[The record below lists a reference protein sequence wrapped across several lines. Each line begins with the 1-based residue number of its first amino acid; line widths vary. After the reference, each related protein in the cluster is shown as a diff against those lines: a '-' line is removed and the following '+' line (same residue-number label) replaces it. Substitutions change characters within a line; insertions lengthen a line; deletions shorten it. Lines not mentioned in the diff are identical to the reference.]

1 VPSSGTAT
9 PLMSSSPVPADM
21 MRVLNLQA
29 VGAAASQALPI
40 QLLQQEG
47 QQQLQQLLVQDA
59 AHLSAAQ
66 VGPCTP
72 AMH

>member
-1 VPSSGTAT
+1 MPSSGTAT

-40 QLLQQEG
+40 QLLQQQG